1 MSDIVNEV
9 LAARYF
15 REGESSWEDV
25 CRRVADYVGNTDDE
39 REIYYDMMVNK
50 DFVPNSPTLMNAG
63 TEIGQLSACFVIPVN
78 DSMESIFDAIK
89 NAALIHKAAGGTGF
103 SFGNLR
109 PEGDK
114 VNGTDGVASGPI
126 SFMKVFN
133 AATGAVVQGS
143 KRRGANMGVLPVW
156 HPDIEKFIACK
167 NTEGDLSNFNI
178 SVMIDDEF
186 ISAVKNDKEYNL
198 HFDGKVYKTIRAK
211 EVFDKIVDGISKT
224 GEPGVLFYNT
234 INDDNTCKHLGN
246 IEATNPCLVGETLI
260 LTNEGYKR
268 IDECVDKETTIWNGF
283 EWSVV
288 TPCVTG
294 YDQEVM
300 EVTFSD
306 GNKVKC
312 TPYHKFVLQYGY
324 KGNKNKIVKK
334 EAKDLVV
341 GDKLIKCDYPVIEG
355 KKELEFAYT
364 HGFFSGDGYKC
375 QSNGIKYIYLYGIKK
390 DLVEYLNAKRVNYNQ
405 SDDHDRILVTLQG
418 DYEKLFVPNCSYT
431 IKSRLEWLAGI
442 VDSDGCKNT
451 SEGSIAISSV
461 KRDFLMD
468 VKYMLDTLGI
478 NTSVNLMKK
487 SDYKLM
493 PDGNGGQKEYYC
505 LDCYRLTIPASNVK
519 KLVDLGFKTYR
530 VPTVTTNK
538 RDAKRFIKIVS
549 IERNNEIVDKVY
561 CFNEPKNHT
570 GIFNGILASNCG
582 EQPLLPGESCNL
594 GSINLSN
601 FVNNNG
607 LMQNDLINTIELST
621 EFLDKIID
629 LNKYPIEEIAEASR
643 KTRKIGLGYMGFH
656 HMLMKMGIPYDS
668 SDALYQAK
676 KVMGILN
683 DMSVL
688 TSRELAKE
696 LGVFPAYEGSDWFLH
711 DIPIRNAT
719 TTCIAPTG
727 SIATLSETSY
737 GIEPVYSL
745 VHKRYTW
752 VDGKKKGYLMVDP
765 VFEEKLNN
773 YIESHVEV
781 SQWDKKKQE
790 VINHAYE
797 TGTIQ
802 DITWLPKEF
811 KSVFKTALDIDWKSH
826 IDMQAAFQQ
835 YCHAAISKTI
845 NMPPG
850 ATKDDIRSAILYAY
864 EKGCKGVTI
873 YVTGS
878 RDDIVMELKKDSTP
892 TTPLP
897 DGRILPKRPSDL
909 PATNSKRRSGCG
921 KLIISVAEKDGKPYE
936 CIINNKGGCTAMN
949 DALGQMISL
958 SMRWNV
964 PTWDIIKT
972 LRNVTCPVAYKK
984 FSEGNCDGK
993 SCSDVIGRVIESLIP
1008 DKESEPIS
1016 IPCKEE
1022 IKTESN
1028 ICPECGE
1035 HLSMVEGCKTC
1046 ACGYSRC
1053 G

>member
-39 REIYYDMMVNK
+39 REIYYNMMVNK

-63 TEIGQLSACFVIPVN
+63 TNIGQLSACFVLPIY

-89 NAALIHKAAGGTGF
+89 NAALIHKTGGGTGF

-109 PEGDK
+109 PEGDR

-133 AATGAVVQGS
+133 AATEAVKQGGR
-143 KRRGANMGVLPVW
+143 RRGANMGILPIW
-156 HPDIEKFIACK
+156 HPDIEKFITCK

-178 SVMIDDEF
+178 SVMIDDDF
-186 ISAVKNDKEYNL
+186 INAVNNDKEYNL
-198 HFDGKVYKTIRAK
+198 HFEGKIYKTIRAK
-211 EVFDKIVDGISKT
+211 ELFDKIVDGIIT
-224 GEPGVLFYNT
+224 NGEPGVLFYDT
-234 INDDNTCKHLGN
+234 INDDNTCKHLGKY
-246 IEATNPCLVGETLI
+246 EATNPC
-260 LTNEGYKR
+260 
-268 IDECVDKETTIWNGF
+268 
-283 EWSVV
+283 
-288 TPCVTG
+288 
-294 YDQEVM
+294 
-300 EVTFSD
+300 
-306 GNKVKC
+306 
-312 TPYHKFVLQYGY
+312 
-324 KGNKNKIVKK
+324 
-334 EAKDLVV
+334 
-341 GDKLIKCDYPVIEG
+341 
-355 KKELEFAYT
+355 
-364 HGFFSGDGYKC
+364 
-375 QSNGIKYIYLYGIKK
+375 
-390 DLVEYLNAKRVNYNQ
+390 
-405 SDDHDRILVTLQG
+405 
-418 DYEKLFVPNCSYT
+418 
-431 IKSRLEWLAGI
+431 
-442 VDSDGCKNT
+442 
-451 SEGSIAISSV
+451 SEQI
-461 KRDFLMD
+461 
-468 VKYMLDTLGI
+468 
-478 NTSVNLMKK
+478 
-487 SDYKLM
+487 
-493 PDGNGGQKEYYC
+493 
-505 LDCYRLTIPASNVK
+505 
-519 KLVDLGFKTYR
+519 
-530 VPTVTTNK
+530 
-538 RDAKRFIKIVS
+538 
-549 IERNNEIVDKVY
+549 
-561 CFNEPKNHT
+561 
-570 GIFNGILASNCG
+570 
-582 EQPLLPGESCNL
+582 LLPYESCNL

-601 FVNNNG
+601 FIDNNKLDTPRLN
-607 LMQNDLINTIELST
+607 NTIEQAT

-629 LNKYPIEEIAEASR
+629 LNKYPIEEIADASR

-668 SDALYQAK
+668 SDALYQARL
-676 KVMGILN
+676 VMGIL
-683 DMSVL
+683 DDTSVA
-688 TSRELAKE
+688 TSRELAKA
-696 LGVFPAYEGSDWFLH
+696 LGTFPAYEGSQWFLQ
-711 DIPIRNAT
+711 DIPMRNAT

-737 GIEPVYSL
+737 GIEPVFSL

-752 VDGKKKGYLMVDP
+752 VDGEKKGYLMVDP
-765 VFEEKLNN
+765 VFEEKLDE
-773 YIESHVEV
+773 YIETHYEF

-802 DITWLPKEF
+802 DITWLPVEF
-811 KSVFKTALDIDWKSH
+811 KSVFKTALDIDWKAH

-845 NMPPG
+845 NMPSG

-864 EKGCKGVTI
+864 EKKCKGVTI

-878 RDDIVMELKKDSTP
+878 RNDIVMELKKESTSTP
-892 TTPLP
+892 TPT
-897 DGRILPKRPSDL
+897 DERILPKRPADL

-964 PTWDIIKT
+964 PIWDIIKT

-984 FSEGNCDGK
+984 FSEGKSDGK

-1008 DKESEPIS
+1008 DKDLEPTPIRR
-1016 IPCKEE
+1016 KEKV
-1022 IKTESN
+1022 KTEHN
-1028 ICPECGE
+1028 ICPDCGE
-1035 HLSMVEGCKTC
+1035 RMSMVEGCVTC

>member
-63 TEIGQLSACFVIPVN
+63 TSIGQLSACFVVQLS

-103 SFGNLR
+103 TFGNLR
-109 PEGDK
+109 PEGDI

-133 AATGAVVQGS
+133 AATDAVKQGS

-156 HPDIEKFIACK
+156 HPDIEKFITCK

-186 ISAVKNDKEYNL
+186 INAVKNDKEYNL
-198 HFDGKVYKTIRAK
+198 HFDGKVYKTVRAK

-246 IEATNPCLVGETLI
+246 IEATNPC
-260 LTNEGYKR
+260 
-268 IDECVDKETTIWNGF
+268 
-283 EWSVV
+283 
-288 TPCVTG
+288 
-294 YDQEVM
+294 
-300 EVTFSD
+300 
-306 GNKVKC
+306 
-312 TPYHKFVLQYGY
+312 
-324 KGNKNKIVKK
+324 
-334 EAKDLVV
+334 
-341 GDKLIKCDYPVIEG
+341 
-355 KKELEFAYT
+355 
-364 HGFFSGDGYKC
+364 
-375 QSNGIKYIYLYGIKK
+375 
-390 DLVEYLNAKRVNYNQ
+390 
-405 SDDHDRILVTLQG
+405 
-418 DYEKLFVPNCSYT
+418 
-431 IKSRLEWLAGI
+431 
-442 VDSDGCKNT
+442 
-451 SEGSIAISSV
+451 
-461 KRDFLMD
+461 
-468 VKYMLDTLGI
+468 
-478 NTSVNLMKK
+478 
-487 SDYKLM
+487 
-493 PDGNGGQKEYYC
+493 
-505 LDCYRLTIPASNVK
+505 
-519 KLVDLGFKTYR
+519 
-530 VPTVTTNK
+530 
-538 RDAKRFIKIVS
+538 
-549 IERNNEIVDKVY
+549 
-561 CFNEPKNHT
+561 
-570 GIFNGILASNCG
+570 G

-601 FVNNNG
+601 YMDNNNTF
-607 LMQNDLINTIELST
+607 NTSKLINTIEQAT

-629 LNKYPIEEIAEASR
+629 LNKYPIEEIADASR

-668 SDALYQAK
+668 SDALYQARL
-676 KVMGILN
+676 VMGIL
-683 DMSVL
+683 DDSSVA

-696 LGVFPAYEGSDWFLH
+696 LGTFPAYEGSQWFLQ
-711 DIPIRNAT
+711 DIPMRNAT

-737 GIEPVYSL
+737 GIEPVFSL

-752 VDGKKKGYLMVDP
+752 VDGEKKGYLMVDP

-773 YIESHVEV
+773 YIESHY
-781 SQWDKKKQE
+781 SFTQWDSKKQE
-790 VINHAYE
+790 VVNHAYE

-802 DITWLPKEF
+802 DITWLPVYF
-811 KSVFKTALDIDWKSH
+811 KSVFKTALDIDWKAH

-845 NMPPG
+845 NMPSG
-850 ATKDDIRSAILYAY
+850 ATKEDIRSAILYAY
-864 EKGCKGVTI
+864 EKKCKGVTI

-878 RDDIVMELKKDSTP
+878 RNDIVMELKKDSTP
-892 TTPLP
+892 TPVTTLP
-897 DGRILPKRPSDL
+897 DGRILPKRPVDL

-958 SMRWNV
+958 AMRWNV

-984 FSEGNCDGK
+984 FSEGKSDGK
-993 SCSDVIGRVIESLIP
+993 SCSDVVGRVIESLIP
-1008 DKESEPIS
+1008 DKESEPTP
-1016 IPCKEE
+1016 IPRKV
-1022 IKTESN
+1022 KVTTEHN

-1035 HLSMVEGCKTC
+1035 KMSMVEGCKTC